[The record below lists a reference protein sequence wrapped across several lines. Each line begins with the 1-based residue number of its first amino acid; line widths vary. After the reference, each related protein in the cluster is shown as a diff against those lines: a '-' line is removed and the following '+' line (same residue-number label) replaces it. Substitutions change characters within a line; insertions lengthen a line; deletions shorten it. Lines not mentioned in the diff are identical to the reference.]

1 MAGRFPLLTDESVDG
16 RIVLGLRHAGWD
28 VVRAVDLVGEHSDDE
43 DLLRRASF
51 AGRAL
56 ASTDADHL
64 VIANRWLRAGRT
76 DFRLVYWEQG
86 SLPVGQFVDGFER
99 LAGLEGAFAGCIEY
113 LK

>member
-16 RIVLGLRHAGWD
+16 RIVRALRHKGWD
-28 VVRAVDLVGEHSDDE
+28 VVRAVDLVGENSDDE
-43 DLLRRASF
+43 DLLTRASL

-64 VIANRWLRAGRT
+64 VIGNRWLRAGRR
-76 DFRLVYWEQG
+76 DFRLVYWAQG
-86 SLPVGQFVDGFER
+86 SVPVGQSIEAFES
-99 LAGLEGAFAGCIEY
+99 LAGREGVFAGCLEY